1 MTCNFFDFSNRFSRL
16 KTLTLLTSHPDP
28 EYDRIEWV
36 PMLPVDSIRSDIA
49 KFGAVIVGLIAA
61 HKSSLQIVRLTVA
74 PKSSLQIVR
83 LTAAHM
89 SSLQIVRLTTVLHR
103 LSDQQVK
110 NLIARVIRGRVV
122 KRCCMVPTGVVRF
135 LGSRKTSGSSS

>member
-28 EYDRIEWV
+28 EHDRIEWV

-61 HKSSLQIVRLTVA
+61 HKSSL
-74 PKSSLQIVR
+74 
-83 LTAAHM
+83 
-89 SSLQIVRLTTVLHR
+89 
-103 LSDQQVK
+103 
-110 NLIARVIRGRVV
+110 
-122 KRCCMVPTGVVRF
+122 
-135 LGSRKTSGSSS
+135 